1 MYCKYCGKEIEEG
14 SAFCP
19 HCGKEQQ
26 GNAGTDAGAGTG
38 AGANGAPPY
47 GAPQRPVEQDAPS
60 GGFAVLCFFFPLIG
74 LILYLIW
81 KDTLPLRARSC
92 GKGALIGVIVAVAL
106 SIFGTVIVGVLF
118 GSVMGGM
125 YGHGH
130 MALLMLLA

>member
-47 GAPQRPVEQDAPS
+47 GAPQRPVEQDAPN
-60 GGFAVLCFFFPLIG
+60 GGFAVLGFFFPLIG
-74 LILYLIW
+74 LILYLVW
-81 KDTLPLRARSC
+81 KDTLPLRAHSC
-92 GKGALIGVIVAVAL
+92 GKGALIGVNIYGSVVVLTIILSVVLVAVAGA
-106 SIFGTVIVGVLF
+106 SMMVL
-118 GSVMGGM
+118 
-125 YGHGH
+125 
-130 MALLMLLA
+130 